1 MFFKESNLPHRRIH
15 KRFRS
20 CFAIFSKKSWIKRAR
35 VHTNTDSAAIG
46 FGRIDN
52 FVHTLST
59 ADIAGIDAQ
68 TISLWQELD
77 DFQIPR
83 LVLVNGLEGQE
94 LDFDDAA
101 MLASRV
107 FDQVITPYLVLHSD
121 DGEPIALIRLQNLEI
136 IDYSTNPP
144 TTRHCDPEHEELVRE
159 FRDEYLEQ
167 TSEMDEGAFAAGII
181 FPAIPINLNKGI
193 GVDVVHRYI
202 DLLPSSS

>member
-1 MFFKESNLPHRRIH
+1 VNFPPKRIH
-15 KRFRS
+15 IYGHVSASPAAIASAFQGS
-20 CFAIFSKKSWIKRAR
+20 VSASAESESDLAIFAINPS
-35 VHTNTDSAAIG
+35 
-46 FGRIDN
+46 
-52 FVHTLST
+52 
-59 ADIAGIDAQ
+59 AGIDEQ

-107 FDQVITPYLVLHSD
+107 FDQVITPYLVLHGD
-121 DGEPIALIRLQNLEI
+121 DGEPTALIRLQDLEI
-136 IDYSTNPP
+136 TDYSTVPP

-159 FRDEYLEQ
+159 FREEYFNQ

-193 GVDVVHRYI
+193 GVDVVRRYI
-202 DLLPSSS
+202 ELLPSSS